1 MDVRGSRTV
10 LGLELQAKK
19 ERRGV
24 DGGRVVARGP
34 PFRGLEI
41 REAPLRRRA
50 ALVVGDAMVY
60 LLEALDEGPR
70 HLDNAS
76 LLRIQAE
83 DQLADTRF
91 DEAGPGIERCIGI
104 GQVVKGH
111 GLPFVV

>member
-1 MDVRGSRTV
+1 MTLTI

-50 ALVVGDAMVY
+50 PRGDGDAMVY

-70 HLDNAS
+70 HLDDAP
-76 LLRIQAE
+76 LLR
-83 DQLADTRF
+83 
-91 DEAGPGIERCIGI
+91 
-104 GQVVKGH
+104 V
-111 GLPFVV
+111 